1 MALAVRSLGP
11 YEILG
16 PLGAGGMGEVYR
28 ARDSRLQREV
38 AIKVL
43 RGLSG
48 GSPDAVA
55 RFHREARAVAALS
68 HPNILAIHDIGEENG
83 VAYAVMELLEGE
95 TLRDRLVASAIPARK
110 AVEYALQM
118 AQGLAAAHDRGIVHR
133 DLKPENVFLTKDGL
147 VKILDFGLAM
157 LSGAPG
163 APADVSQ
170 SPTAGTHPGVVLGT
184 PGYMSPE
191 QVRGRPIDHRTDLFA
206 LGAILYEMLTARRAF
221 RADSPAEAMIAVLQ
235 EDPMASPTG
244 AQIAPDL
251 ARIVAHCLE
260 KEPGERFQNARDFAF
275 ALEALQVE
283 PSGPATGAATGA
295 VSGAVQAEASIAV
308 LPFRNMS
315 ADRDAEYF
323 SDGITEEII
332 GALSGIAPLR
342 VAARTS
348 SFAYKSKD
356 TDVRQIGRELGVRT
370 VLEGSVRQA
379 GRRLRITAQLIDVTT
394 GYHLWSERF
403 DREMEDVFAVQD
415 EIARAI
421 AETLHVRLVGSADA
435 PVVVRPTQDVEAY
448 NLYLKGR
455 YFLNLR
461 RPKPAIA
468 ELEAAIDRDHRYAA
482 AYLGLAEAYC
492 FWGFYGGI
500 STWEAYGRARWAADR
515 AQELTPGTPE
525 VHLSLG
531 FIEHYFGWDTAREER
546 EIRTVIEKTP
556 RSTDGYFW
564 LGLFLGCVGRVEES
578 FEATRHG
585 LALEPHNANLQTQLG
600 WCFMYGRRYAEA
612 VTELRK
618 ATALDPNAGF
628 PAWSLG
634 TAYQESGAYEEAI
647 REFERSV
654 EISQGNYSLYIGLL
668 GGALA
673 RAGRRAD
680 AERVLTELVER
691 AAREYVPPYDKA
703 LVLAPLGRTD
713 EALDAL
719 ERAYEERNSLLWFR
733 IHLPI
738 FEPLRSTPRFKALA
752 ERLARSAPIH
762 GPVFRS

>member
-1 MALAVRSLGP
+1 MTLTARSLGP

-16 PLGAGGMGEVYR
+16 SLGAGGMGEVYR
-28 ARDSRLQREV
+28 ARDPRLEREV
-38 AIKVL
+38 AVKVL

-48 GSPDAVA
+48 GSPDAIA
-55 RFHREARAVAALS
+55 RFQREARAVAALS
-68 HPNILAIHDIGEENG
+68 HPNILAIHDIGESNG

-95 TLRDRLVASAIPARK
+95 TLRGRLAASAIPARK
-110 AVEYALQM
+110 SVEYALQI

-133 DLKPENVFLTKDGL
+133 DLKPENLFLTRDGL
-147 VKILDFGLAM
+147 VKILDFGLAV
-157 LSGAPG
+157 LSTPSAS
-163 APADVSQ
+163 ADLSQ
-170 SPTAGTHPGVVLGT
+170 SPTAGTQPGVVLGT

-221 RADSPAEAMIAVLQ
+221 RGDSPAEAMIAVLQ
-235 EDPMASPTG
+235 EDPMSSPTG
-244 AQIAPDL
+244 TQIAPDL
-251 ARIVAHCLE
+251 ARIISHCLE

-283 PSGPATGAATGA
+283 PSAPSAPSITASGPAET
-295 VSGAVQAEASIAV
+295 SIAV

-332 GALSGIAPLR
+332 NALTGIAPLR

-348 SFAYKSKD
+348 SFAYKGKD
-356 TDVRQIGRELGVRT
+356 TDVRQIGRELGVRA

-379 GRRLRITAQLIDVTT
+379 GRRLRITAQLVDVAS

-421 AETLHVRLVGSADA
+421 AGALHVKLMGAADA
-435 PVVVRPTQDVEAY
+435 PVVVRPTQDIEAY

-455 YFLNLR
+455 YNLNLR

-468 ELEAAIDRDHRYAA
+468 DLEAAIDRDHRYAA
-482 AYLGLAEAYC
+482 AYLGLTEAYC

-500 STWEAYGRARWAADR
+500 PTWEAYGRARWAADR
-515 AQELTPGTPE
+515 AQELTPGAPE

-531 FIEHYFGWDTAREER
+531 LIEHYFGWDAAREER

-564 LGLFLGCVGRVEES
+564 LGLFLGCVGRAQES

-585 LALEPHNANLQTQLG
+585 LTLEPHNANLQTQLG

-618 ATALDPNAGF
+618 AAALDPNAGF

-634 TAYQESGAYEEAI
+634 IACQESGAYDEAI
-647 REFERSV
+647 REFERGV
-654 EISQGNYSLYIGLL
+654 EITQGNHSLYIGLL

-673 RAGRRAD
+673 RAGRRED
-680 AERVLTELVER
+680 AERVLGELEQR
-691 AAREYVPPYDKA
+691 ARREYVPPFDRA
-703 LVLAPLGRTD
+703 VVLAPLGRAD

-719 ERAYEERNSLLWFR
+719 ERAYEERNALLWFR
-733 IHLPI
+733 IHFPV
-738 FEPLRSTPRFKALA
+738 FDPLRSTPRWKALA
-752 ERLARSAPIH
+752 ERLARTAPVQDAAFH
-762 GPVFRS
+762 G